1 MMMTTD
7 PAVVGRRI
15 AAARRA
21 LSLRPV
27 DLAKRSGISADTI
40 RGVERGKHLPGLYV
54 LVQICTALHITPNDL
69 VCEEADD
76 LCPPFI

>member
-21 LSLRPV
+21 LSLRPA
-27 DLAKRSGISADTI
+27 DLSRRSGISADTI

-54 LVQICTALHITPNDL
+54 LVQLCTALHITPNDL
-69 VCEEADD
+69 VCEEVDD
-76 LCPPFI
+76 P

>member
-21 LSLRPV
+21 LSLSLV
-27 DLAKRSGISADTI
+27 GLAKRSGISVDTI
-40 RGVERGKHLPGLYV
+40 RGLERGAHLPGLYV
-54 LVQICTALHITPNDL
+54 LVQLCTALHITPNDL
-69 VCEEADD
+69 VCKEADD
-76 LCPPFI
+76 T